1 MIIIIIWCNIDS
13 GDELLVLIIFIESLR
28 IAITLTQGALLI
40 FLQSGFEKLL
50 SWLGIEST
58 TLDPLNIIR

>member
-50 SWLGIEST
+50 SWLGIEPT
-58 TLDPLNIIR
+58 TLDPFNIIR